1 MRSEKIS
8 RGLCDCKLFHSGK
21 RLVYV
26 HVHACVIS
34 ALFFL
39 APYLLYSA
47 LCGYHSLLQ
56 IRPRSGGGTKCH
68 ICQAVLIDPLAV
80 STHYRI
86 AHAHPPPLPPPWRP
100 KTSTPATFECA
111 RCDHKY
117 TSKHG
122 MQYHMAKW
130 HGIGEL
136 PTFQCDVCGRIF
148 HQKCDLKRH
157 TKQVHKL

>member
-1 MRSEKIS
+1 MYTYTRLRHKRVVLS
-8 RGLCDCKLFHSGK
+8 CDHTCCIA
-21 RLVYV
+21 RPVWIPLV
-26 HVHACVIS
+26 
-34 ALFFL
+34 
-39 APYLLYSA
+39 
-47 LCGYHSLLQ
+47 LQ
-56 IRPRSGGGTKCH
+56 IRPLSGGGTRCH
-68 ICQAVLIDPLAV
+68 ICQAVLMDPLAV